1 MTMEN
6 EGIRVRRVEQCFL
19 CGTDGAPLYTNM
31 RDRLFGAKG
40 VWNILRCKNASCD
53 LLWLDPQPVP
63 EDTGK
68 LYVGSYYTHQAPVLS
83 TFKRLSRSLKMSRLG
98 TIFWSAMYHQGEKKG
113 SLLEV
118 GCGSGLY
125 LSEMRSLGWDVQG
138 IDFDE
143 AAVKTAASHFG
154 LKVRCTSLE
163 HAGFKEGSFDAI
175 TANHVV
181 EHIHDPLSLLKE
193 CKRILKPGGRLVITC
208 PNAKSLAHGI
218 FKEACYHLDPPRHLY
233 SFSRSNLSAL
243 AQKAGFRVSSARSTI
258 NSARHIH
265 VTSSRIRETGLSP
278 IEYRPS
284 KWKRFVGLMFMFLE
298 GSAVIVN
305 KDVGEELTLVA
316 VKD

>member
-1 MTMEN
+1 MEN

-19 CGTDGAPLYTNM
+19 CGADGAPLYTDM
-31 RDRLFGAKG
+31 RDRLFGAPG
-40 VWNILRCKNASCD
+40 VWNISKCENPGCA
-53 LLWLDPQPVP
+53 LLWLDPQPLP

-83 TFKRLSRSLKMSRLG
+83 TLKRLSRSLKMSRFG
-98 TIFWSAMYHQGEKKG
+98 TLIWSAMYHQWASRG

-143 AAVKTAASHFG
+143 AAVKTAASYFG
-154 LKVRCTSLE
+154 LNVSCASLE
-163 HAGFKEGSFDAI
+163 AAGFKKDSFDAI

-193 CKRILKPGGRLVITC
+193 CWRILKPGGSLVITC

-218 FKEACYHLDPPRHLY
+218 FKDACYHLDPPRHLY

-265 VTSSRIRETGLSP
+265 VTSRRIRETGFSP

-284 KWKRFVGLMFMFLE
+284 KWKRFAALMFMLLE

-305 KDVGEELTLVA
+305 KDAGEELVLVA
-316 VKD
+316 MKD